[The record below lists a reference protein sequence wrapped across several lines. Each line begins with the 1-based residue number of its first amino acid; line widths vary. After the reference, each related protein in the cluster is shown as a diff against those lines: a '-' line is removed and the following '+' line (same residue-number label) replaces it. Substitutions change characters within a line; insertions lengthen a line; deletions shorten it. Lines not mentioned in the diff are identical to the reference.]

1 MKASRGMGAIALN
14 KIPKDGKSAVLLK
27 KGGTVK
33 KAVKKF
39 SGTDGQSQVSAT
51 TPGSDPNATLVA
63 QFDPASMTQAQRD
76 AYNASLGQA
85 DFLQGKKKG
94 GKISA
99 VKQSKRK
106 TK

>member
-1 MKASRGMGAIALN
+1 MKASRGMGAIAPN

-27 KGGTVK
+27 KGGAIK

-39 SGTDGQSQVSAT
+39 SGADGQSQVSST
-51 TPGSDPNATLVA
+51 TPGADPNATLVA
-63 QFDPASMTQAQRD
+63 QIDPSSMTQAQRD

-99 VKQSKRK
+99 VKQMKRK
-106 TK
+106 K

>member
-1 MKASRGMGAIALN
+1 MKASRGMGAIAPN

-39 SGTDGQSQVSAT
+39 SGADGQSQVSST
-51 TPGSDPNATLVA
+51 TPGDTVNSQIVA
-63 QFDPASMTQAQRD
+63 QIDPASMTQAQRD
-76 AYNASLGQA
+76 AYKASLGQA
-85 DFLQGKKKG
+85 DFYQGKKKG

-99 VKQSKRK
+99 VKQMKRK
-106 TK
+106 K